1 MIQPLIFVFF
11 LLFFGP
17 ILPSCTIFGGDSPE
31 VGDGG
36 VEEDYYPEEE
46 GMEEPAEEEPAEE
59 SVEELSQEE
68 IEEIPADSGDDIE
81 YIDEEDEDL
90 LAEGE
95 QALDETE
102 VAMEDSADIGD
113 GASGIG
119 GDSGAEGS
127 SSDFFDPST
136 GQSANAGTT
145 VTPPPA
151 KKWVSYKKI
160 KDKPYN
166 SAGFLVNAVYIA
178 RDGDSMQSLSQ
189 KIFGSDQIQSLYA
202 INPHLKARAVKTGD
216 KIYYPSPHR
225 PQDSDQLLFY
235 FEDKGIP
242 PNYHQVSEGENI
254 RAVATSLLGH
264 KDSWK
269 EVWATNLE
277 LDSKGQLDQAITI
290 KYWPI
295 GVDSKPEEPAEPASA
310 MEGEPAEE
318 PAEPASAMAEE
329 SEINPSLEPE
339 LSEEAP
345 TPQPP
350 TNEGDME
357 EDPELADDMGT
368 ENGDSSPSV
377 DSFSQMEIAIA
388 GLLALGALILSS
400 IIIKRK
406 WKKKADFDY
415 TAVNYE
421 INE

>member
-1 MIQPLIFVFF
+1 MINHLIFVFF
-11 LLFFGP
+11 LLLFIP
-17 ILPSCTIFGGDSPE
+17 TLPSCTIFSGDAPE
-31 VGDGG
+31 EAVGN

-46 GMEEPAEEEPAEE
+46 GMEEPAEEPAEE
-59 SVEELSQEE
+59 PVEEPVEDPSQEE
-68 IEEIPADSGDDIE
+68 IGEIPADSGDDIE

-90 LAEGE
+90 LAEGTE
-95 QALDETE
+95 VMDETTGSI
-102 VAMEDSADIGD
+102 EDSAEIED
-113 GASGIG
+113 GASLSD
-119 GDSGAEGS
+119 GDSSVDGS
-127 SSDFFDPST
+127 SSDFFDPSA
-136 GQSANAGTT
+136 SAGA
-145 VTPPPA
+145 VVQPPSA

-160 KDKPYN
+160 KNKPYN
-166 SAGFLVNAVYIA
+166 SAGFLINAVYIA

-189 KIFGSDQIQSLYA
+189 KIFGSDQTQSLYA

-242 PNYHQVSEGENI
+242 PNYHQVSAGENI

-277 LDSKGQLDQAITI
+277 LDSKGQLNQAITI
-290 KYWPI
+290 KYWSI
-295 GVDSKPEEPAEPASA
+295 GADSKPEEPAEESVAEEESTKDPSA
-310 MEGEPAEE
+310 IDEEQPEIDPSLE
-318 PAEPASAMAEE
+318 PAEPVDGA
-329 SEINPSLEPE
+329 LPE
-339 LSEEAP
+339 GNP

-350 TNEGDME
+350 LEEEGM
-357 EDPELADDMGT
+357 EDPGLGSDVGT
-368 ENGDSSPSV
+368 EDDRAPSV
-377 DSFSQMEIAIA
+377 DQFSQMEMAIA
-388 GLLALGALILSS
+388 GFLALGALILSG